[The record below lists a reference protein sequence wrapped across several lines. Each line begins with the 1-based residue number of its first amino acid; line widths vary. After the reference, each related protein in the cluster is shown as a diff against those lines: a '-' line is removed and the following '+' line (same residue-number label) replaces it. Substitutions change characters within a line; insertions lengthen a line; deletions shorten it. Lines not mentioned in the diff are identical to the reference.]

1 MFTIKKIHSKDNKV
15 IEITNSVSGT
25 KAKIQLSYGASL
37 DELII
42 RNIKVI
48 TNLYPLDYIKTY
60 PSSILFPFANRINDG
75 KFNFN
80 GSNYNLQCNEKQ
92 LNNAIHGLVYNKAFL
107 VDELKKFENHAEIKL
122 YYEELNPPTGYPFK
136 FRVELTYKLTNE
148 FLSLK
153 INVINLDDKK
163 LPFTVGWHPYFKSV
177 DLDKSKIQFDC
188 IKKIKCNKNNIALGF
203 EPFNSKMPL
212 SLRKRRFDDAF
223 VLENPDVKF
232 FTPEYDLVLKS
243 SEKESFL
250 QLYTPMNTNAI
261 AIEPMTGVSDSFNNK
276 IGLKKLSPGQ
286 SYSIEWQVS
295 IKIK

>member
-1 MFTIKKIHSKDNKV
+1 MFTIKKIHNKDNKV
-15 IEITNSVSGT
+15 IEITDSISGT
-25 KAKIQLSYGASL
+25 KAKIQLSSGASL

-42 RNIKVI
+42 RNNKVI
-48 TNLYPLDYIKTY
+48 TNLYPLDYKKTY

-75 KFNFN
+75 QFNFN
-80 GSNYNLQCNEKQ
+80 GSNYHLPCNEKQ
-92 LNNAIHGLVYNKAFL
+92 LNNAIHGLVYNKAFV

-163 LPFTVGWHPYFKSV
+163 LPFTVGWHPYFNSV

-223 VLENPDVKF
+223 VLEHPDVKF

-276 IGLKKLSPGQ
+276 IGLKELSPGQ
-286 SYSIEWQVS
+286 CYEIEWQIS